1 MRALFEILKE
11 ANIDTRLA
19 KSNKVI
25 LSELAKLSKATEE
38 NIKNMTIEQSIKT
51 ILWQGILNKYGV
63 FSPKKEELR
72 RFVKKG
78 VPKIYYRQQYQKGQL
93 LSIDYGT
100 SNIGKEFCLTHTS
113 IVLYDFPGFV
123 VVIPLTSQKDKQLNN
138 LPQEIRD
145 VIIPIYKT
153 DYSILEN
160 DSYILVHQIKSVS
173 KNRIT
178 KEIGSLTKTEIMND
192 IENTIY
198 NIFSSYIKKV
208 NEEHINSLKNEIEEL
223 TNIINNYEN
232 KFGEI

>member
-153 DYSILEN
+153 DYSILQN